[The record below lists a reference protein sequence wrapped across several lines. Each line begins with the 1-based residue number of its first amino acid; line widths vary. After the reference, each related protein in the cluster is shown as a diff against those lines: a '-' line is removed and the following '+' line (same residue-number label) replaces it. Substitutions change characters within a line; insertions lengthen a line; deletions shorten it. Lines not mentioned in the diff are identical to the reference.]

1 MRLKSKRNT
10 LTFYLPNS
18 SLIYLNRGLVSKMKL
33 FAGLDIGTDGAR
45 IDVLTEDLELKYEN
59 SINYELLSPQ
69 QGWAE
74 QDPDQIFDVVST
86 LLIKVVE
93 KFGQEDLYIVFCS
106 VMHSIMAVDKER
118 NKLSN
123 LIIWA
128 DSRGEK
134 YRDKLNENYD
144 SNLFYSRTA
153 CPLHSS
159 YWPAK
164 IMWLKKNISEKIDKY
179 VSIKEYLIFRLTGE
193 LKTDYALASTSGI
206 FNSLNREYDKKI
218 LKILGLTENDLA
230 EVYSGHHI
238 FEFKVNGRK
247 VNGILGSTDGAL
259 ANLGA
264 GSINE
269 KKIVLTAGSS
279 SAVRYTS
286 SEYTPDP
293 EGRAWNYF
301 IDEDLYIIGEATNG
315 AGLVFDWFKNILSY
329 DDIKKFSRE
338 NLPQIPYQGNELMYI
353 PTMMG
358 ERAPS
363 YNEKTRGFFYGLSLN
378 HSREDL
384 VLAVYESIAF
394 HLKLIYED
402 LKRLNNCE
410 QIEIIMTGGLGL
422 TDHFMKLLSYLIG
435 EIKYIPDYEQNTAVG
450 AAMLGIKVVDR
461 ISYEDLLKYLP
472 DYKTI
477 KNKADPDFTSYL
489 DSKYQHFCKV
499 YQHLQE
505 NYEVFTL
512 NKMT

>member
-1 MRLKSKRNT
+1 
-10 LTFYLPNS
+10 
-18 SLIYLNRGLVSKMKL
+18 MKL

-45 IDVLTEDLELKYEN
+45 IDVVTEDLELKYEN
-59 SINYELLSPQ
+59 SIKYELFSPQ

-74 QDPDQIFDVVST
+74 QDPEQIFQVVST
-86 LLIKVVE
+86 LLAEVVK
-93 KFGQEDLYIVFCS
+93 KFGQEDLYIIFCS
-106 VMHSIMAVDKER
+106 VMHSIMAVNQEG

-134 YRDKLNENYD
+134 YRDKLTQDYGSD
-144 SNLFYSRTA
+144 LFYQRTA

-164 IMWLKKNISEKIDKY
+164 IMWLKENISEEIDKY
-179 VSIKEYLIFRLTGE
+179 VSIKEYIIFRLTGKW
-193 LKTDYALASTSGI
+193 KTDYGLASTSGI
-206 FNSLNREYDKKI
+206 FNSSNKEYDKKI
-218 LKILGLTENDLA
+218 MEILGLTEADLA

-238 FEFKVNGRK
+238 FKFQIKGRELK
-247 VNGILGSTDGAL
+247 GILGSTDGAL

-264 GSINE
+264 GSID
-269 KKIVLTAGSS
+269 KSRIVLTAGSS
-279 SAVRYTS
+279 SAVRYSS

-315 AGLVFDWFKNILSY
+315 AGVIFNWFKELLKY

-338 NLPQIPYQGNELMYI
+338 NLPQIPYQGNELIYV

-363 YNEKTRGFFYGLSLN
+363 YNEKTRGLFYGLSLN
-378 HSREDL
+378 HSREDM

-394 HLKLIYED
+394 HLKLIYQD
-402 LKRLNNCE
+402 LKRLNKNKE
-410 QIEIIMTGGLGL
+410 VELIMTGGLGL
-422 TDHFMKLLSYLIG
+422 TDYFMKLLSYLIG
-435 EIKYIPDYEQNTAVG
+435 EIKYIPDYNQNTAIG
-450 AAMLGIKVVDR
+450 AAMLGIKVVDG
-461 ISYEDLLKYLP
+461 ISYQELLKHFP
-472 DYKTI
+472 AYKTVT
-477 KNKADPDFTSYL
+477 NEADPDFSSYL

-505 NYEVFTL
+505 NYKLFSL
-512 NKMT
+512 DIN